1 MRGFA
6 VSGRQ
11 WTRSLTDTRPLID
24 VFAEKWGIA
33 EGDPLLRQAF
43 THRSASSDVLPSYE
57 RLEYLGDA
65 VVRLW
70 TAAKLFAG
78 TSEDGAA
85 KDLNRREQVMVNRTS
100 LAAAARQLGLT
111 TMVIAGKAEIED
123 GRTSDDRIAEELFEA
138 VAAVIYLRCG
148 WDVLDTYLGSALGLQ
163 LADVLAGDG
172 LPDAKSELQMRTQAR
187 YRCLPEYRV
196 VSGSGDGRSA
206 HFDVELLIQGSV
218 VSRGAGHGRRA
229 AEMAAAVMAL
239 ACEDGWPAPAL
250 EESDAAIR

>member
-1 MRGFA
+1 M
-6 VSGRQ
+6 
-11 WTRSLTDTRPLID
+11 TDTAPLID
-24 VFAEKWGIA
+24 ALAAQWGMSD
-33 EGDPLLRQAF
+33 GDVLLRQAF

-70 TAAKLFAG
+70 TAGKLFAG
-78 TSEDGAA
+78 TPEDGAA

-100 LAAAARQLGLT
+100 LAAAARRLGLT
-111 TMVIAGKAEIED
+111 AMVIAGKSEIED

-138 VAAVIYLRCG
+138 VAAAVYLRRG
-148 WDVLDTYLGSALGLQ
+148 WDVLDAYLSSVLGEQ
-163 LADVLAGDG
+163 LAVVLAGDG
-172 LPDAKSELQMRTQAR
+172 LPDAKSDLQMRTQAR

-206 HFDVELLIQGSV
+206 HFDVELSIQGCV
-218 VSRGAGHGRRA
+218 VSHGAGHGRRA